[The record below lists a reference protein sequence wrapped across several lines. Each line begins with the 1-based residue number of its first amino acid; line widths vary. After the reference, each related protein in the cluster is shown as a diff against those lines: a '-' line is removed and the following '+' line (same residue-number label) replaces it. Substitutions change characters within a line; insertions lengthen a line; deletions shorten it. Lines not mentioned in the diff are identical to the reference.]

1 MKAFLGQVVQSQ
13 NAPAALILEAPS
25 GGPGVLADIPEQMET
40 MLAEKLARLE
50 ELTRK

>member
-1 MKAFLGQVVQSQ
+1 
-13 NAPAALILEAPS
+13 
-25 GGPGVLADIPEQMET
+25 VLADIPEQMET